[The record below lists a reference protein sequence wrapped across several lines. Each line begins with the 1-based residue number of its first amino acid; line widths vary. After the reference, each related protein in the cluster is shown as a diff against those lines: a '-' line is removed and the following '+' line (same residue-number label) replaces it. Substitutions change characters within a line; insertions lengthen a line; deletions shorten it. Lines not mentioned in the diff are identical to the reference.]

1 MSGLLAQQIVLLNP
15 QWNGYGETV
24 AYRVEGAAR
33 AAQHGAAAVLVRSVG
48 PFSLANAHTGIGS
61 DGAPTPIPAASIAIE
76 DADLLARMTSRGWD
90 VRVKLELGC
99 HDTEAQPARVVI
111 AELPGTDLAHEV
123 VLLSGHLDSWDVGFG
138 ALDDGAGVAISWRA
152 LALLSR
158 LGLRPRRTLRF
169 AAWAGEEFGVG
180 SASYWKAHAEEAG
193 NVTLAAESDSGV
205 FAPAALQLSAPVAAH
220 AVARRVGALLQR
232 AGGVGEVRSGG
243 EGADVAPAAALGV
256 PIASLATRANAW
268 FNDAA
273 ARNASATPHFQGD
286 YFMYHHSHADT
297 PSLLDSG
304 QLDSALA
311 TWASFAYVIANLSAP
326 LPRGP
331 PATAAQLAAELGE
344 RNALHPPP
352 ICAADW
358 LPPSNGSDD
367 AGAASGMST
376 AQVVLLALTAAA
388 AGAGTAWAFLV
399 PFGGAS
405 GHHHGADAHRGG
417 AVHGST
423 QPRAAWA
430 QPQPSSSR
438 GGVERAV
445 PAAPYQRLSDVEEEE
460 VAGIAPRAR
469 QGGAGM
475 A

>member
-1 MSGLLAQQIVLLNP
+1 MLLTSHYRAGRLAQQIVLLNP
-15 QWNGYGETV
+15 QWSGYGETV

-61 DGAPTPIPAASIAIE
+61 DGAPTPIPAASIATE
-76 DADLLARMTSRGWD
+76 DADLLARMAARGWD

-99 HDTEAQPARVVI
+99 HDTEAQPSRVVI
-111 AELPGTDLAHEV
+111 AELPGTDLAHEI

-158 LGLRPRRTLRF
+158 LGLRPRRTIRF

-180 SASYWKAHAEEAG
+180 SASYWKAHADEAG

-220 AVARRVGALLQR
+220 AVARRAGALLQR
-232 AGGVGEVRSGG
+232 AGAVGEVRPGG
-243 EGADVAPAAALGV
+243 EGADVEPAAQLGV
-256 PIASLATRANAW
+256 PVASLATRANAW

-273 ARNASATPHFQGD
+273 ARNASATPRFQGD
-286 YFMYHHSHADT
+286 YFFYHHSHADT

-311 TWASFAYVIANLSAP
+311 TWASFAYVIANLSVP

-358 LPPSNGSDD
+358 QPPSSGGGDD
-367 AGAASGMST
+367 AGPASGMSA

-399 PFGGAS
+399 PFGGAT
-405 GHHHGADAHRGG
+405 GHRGG

-423 QPRAAWA
+423 QPRVWA
-430 QPQPSSSR
+430 QPSARSG

-445 PAAPYQRLSDVEEEE
+445 PAAPYQRLADVEEEE
-460 VAGIAPRAR
+460 VAGTAPRAR